1 MAINRE
7 SDNSNSDANQEW
19 FITRNKKNVSSPS
32 DSSDPNN
39 TVEINS
45 AIPLTPSTP
54 PQTPENPSKIVSS
67 KNSAGVS
74 RHWWQ
79 VWQIWGVLLVLCSG
93 GIGYAATSMLLKLP
107 ETQSCSKVF
116 WPIAS
121 AAVRLYCAQ
130 TAAEDKSVDGL
141 LEAIDLVAV
150 LPQNHPLKPEI
161 ERNIKKWAMSILE
174 VGEQQFQQGN
184 LPEAIATAKQIPK
197 NVEAH
202 KLVKEKIADW
212 QEIWSDG
219 EETYAQLEQRL
230 REAKWNEA
238 FSWAVRLTE
247 SRNSYWATTK
257 YEESINKI
265 NIAQEENAAVG
276 KAQTQLSNGKIDDI
290 LLAIDKVDNI
300 DKNSYAYEQAQK
312 IITEGKAKLLEN
324 IEQMIENENWKEL
337 LQVANRI
344 PYSLRWNERVREWN
358 ILASAGSSADLDTV
372 LGIEEAIEEAKK
384 IEPNSTYYQTARQ
397 LMKRWTLEIEDVR
410 HLTDARELARV
421 GTVENLQK
429 AIAEANLIPASN
441 PRYSEA
447 IREINQWR
455 SEIQIIEDQPILNR
469 AQELAYGNNPSAWRR
484 AIAEL
489 KLINSSSPLYGEAQN
504 YSRTWQANI
513 ERTEDQPILDS
524 AIAFA
529 DVKNYQAAIS
539 EARRIGSGRALSGD
553 AKEKISL
560 WEQEIKAEEYMEEA
574 NDLSDLGT
582 PEALNRAISVARQ
595 VASTS
600 SLRSQVVNDVAAWS
614 WEILEL
620 AREASSSSLSSAL
633 SIAEQV
639 PSGTPAYGEAQIQM
653 QTWRETL
660 NPPEPETP
668 PLPPSF
674 KLEKLEKNRE
684 SNDE

>member
-7 SDNSNSDANQEW
+7 SNNSNSDANQEW
-19 FITRNKKNVSSPS
+19 FIARSKKNVSPPS
-32 DSSDPNN
+32 DSSDPSN

-54 PQTPENPSKIVSS
+54 SQTP
-67 KNSAGVS
+67 NSTRVS

-79 VWQIWGVLLVLCSG
+79 IWQIWGVLLVLCSG

-130 TAAEDKSVDGL
+130 NAAEDKSVDGL

-150 LPQNHPLKPEI
+150 LPRNHPLKPEI
-161 ERNIKKWAMSILE
+161 DRNIKKWAMSILE
-174 VGEQQFQQGN
+174 VGEEQFQQGN
-184 LPEAIATAKQIPK
+184 LTEAIATAKQIPK

-312 IITEGKAKLLEN
+312 IISEGKGKLLEN
-324 IEQMIENENWKEL
+324 IEQLIETENWKEL
-337 LQVANRI
+337 LQVTNRI
-344 PYSLRWNERVREWN
+344 PYSLGWNNRIREWN
-358 ILASAGSSADLDTV
+358 ILASAGSSANLDTV
-372 LGIEEAIEEAKK
+372 LGIEEAIEEAEK

-410 HLTDARELARV
+410 HLTEARELARV
-421 GTVENLQK
+421 GTVENLQQ

-447 IREINQWR
+447 LREIKQWR
-455 SEIQIIEDQPILNR
+455 SKIQIIEDQPILDR
-469 AQELAYGNNPSAWRR
+469 AQELAYGNNPNAWRR

-513 ERTEDQPILDS
+513 ERTEDQPILDR

-553 AKEKISL
+553 AEEKISL
-560 WEQEIKAEEYMEEA
+560 WEQEIKAEAYMKEA
-574 NDLSDLGT
+574 NALSNLGT
-582 PEALNRAISVARQ
+582 PEALSRAIAVARE

-600 SLRSQVVNDVAAWS
+600 SLRSQVVNDVAGWS

-620 AREASSSSLSSAL
+620 AQEASNTSLSRAL
-633 SIAEQV
+633 TIAEQV